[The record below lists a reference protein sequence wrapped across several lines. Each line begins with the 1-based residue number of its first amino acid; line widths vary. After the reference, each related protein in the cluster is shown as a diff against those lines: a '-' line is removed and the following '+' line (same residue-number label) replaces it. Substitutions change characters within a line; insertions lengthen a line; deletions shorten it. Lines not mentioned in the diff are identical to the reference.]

1 MKIENYTEKFE
12 EEVANGKNLFSDP
25 HIICGYKMRLIVCLN
40 GYDIGKGTHMSVYIQ
55 LMRGVLDDVLKWPF
69 DRQVDFVLIHQ
80 DNQRKYFKCSLFEA
94 KQNKDNALEFFQKPV
109 SDSNT
114 QRGCAKYITLEKL
127 HADGFIKN
135 DKLYIQCLITQ

>member
-1 MKIENYTEKFE
+1 MKIENYTEKFV

-25 HIICGYKMRLIVCLN
+25 HIICGYKMRLIVYLN
-40 GYDIGKGTHMSVYIQ
+40 GYDIGKGTHMSVYIH
-55 LMRGVLDDVLKWPF
+55 LMRGELDDVLKWPF

-80 DNQRKYFKCSLFEA
+80 DNQRKYFKFSLFEA
-94 KQNKDNALEFFQKPV
+94 KQTCFQKPV

-114 QRGCAKYITLEKL
+114 RRGYAKYITLEKL

-135 DKLYIQCLITQ
+135 DKLYIQCLIKQ